1 MRLLSH
7 TITLSVL
14 SAAAA
19 IPLAER
25 ATDTLGIDV
34 TSFQSPVDWT
44 LAHSQGVVFAYF
56 KATEGTR
63 TCLERRFLCC
73 IMSYI
78 DRLTHADYSGHRLP
92 L

>member
-7 TITLSVL
+7 AITLSAL
-14 SAAAA
+14 SVAAVA

-25 ATDTLGIDV
+25 ATVTLGIDV

-63 TCLERRFLCC
+63 TCLEHSLLLHHVYRQA
-73 IMSYI
+73 
-78 DRLTHADYSGHRLP
+78 DRHARL

>member
-7 TITLSVL
+7 AITLSAL
-14 SAAAA
+14 SAIAVAV
-19 IPLAER
+19 PLAER
-25 ATDTLGIDV
+25 ATVTLGIDV

-63 TCLERRFLCC
+63 TCLER
-73 IMSYI
+73 
-78 DRLTHADYSGHRLP
+78 
-92 L
+92 

>member
-7 TITLSVL
+7 AITLSAL
-14 SAAAA
+14 SAIA
-19 IPLAER
+19 IAVPLAER
-25 ATDTLGIDV
+25 ATVTLGIDV

-63 TCLERRFLCC
+63 TCLER
-73 IMSYI
+73 
-78 DRLTHADYSGHRLP
+78 
-92 L
+92 